1 MADVFATI
9 TEADAAT
16 LERLVGAM
24 ELRAAQ
30 PKQRAM
36 LASYLAELHLPPA
49 ARILEV
55 GCGSG
60 AIARFLAARPGV
72 AEVIGV
78 DPSPFFVARAR
89 ELALETPR
97 TADAVVQADLR
108 FEVADGRSLGLG
120 EQTFDAVV
128 IHTVLTHVPGPEL
141 MLAEAHRVLR
151 PGGSLALFEGDN
163 STASVAIGNCDPLQ
177 ACVDAAVEAL
187 VHDRWIVRRISH
199 LVQAAG
205 FTVHSFRGHSY
216 IDTEAS
222 YMMTLVDRG
231 ADFLVAWGRIGA
243 ELASELKTE
252 ARRRCD
258 RSVFFGHIS
267 YASLVAQRPV

>member
-1 MADVFATI
+1 MAAEHHAAAPPAPWRSPQPQHFATHQRGPGRAARRAAVRFPEGGPSWP
-9 TEADAAT
+9 TSSPPSEADAAT

-78 DPSPFFVARAR
+78 DPSPFFIARAH
-89 ELALETPR
+89 ELALDAPR
-97 TADAVVQADLR
+97 TADAVAQADLR

-120 EQTFDAVV
+120 DQTFDAVV

-141 MLAEAHRVLR
+141 MLAEADRRRACLR
-151 PGGSLALFEGDN
+151 AQG
-163 STASVAIGNCDPLQ
+163 
-177 ACVDAAVEAL
+177 
-187 VHDRWIVRRISH
+187 
-199 LVQAAG
+199 
-205 FTVHSFRGHSY
+205 
-216 IDTEAS
+216 
-222 YMMTLVDRG
+222 RG
-231 ADFLVAWGRIGA
+231 APAL
-243 ELASELKTE
+243 
-252 ARRRCD
+252 
-258 RSVFFGHIS
+258 
-267 YASLVAQRPV
+267 